1 MSTAGPKILVV
12 DDERPIRRFLRA
24 ALTTQ
29 GYGVVEAG
37 NGEDALAAIPT
48 IRPDLIILD
57 LGLPG
62 RDGIEVTKEIRE
74 WSHTPIVILS
84 VRGQD
89 EDKIAALDAGADDYL
104 TKPFSVGE
112 LLARIR
118 VAIRHAT
125 RSSDDPVVTTGQL
138 VVDLAHRLVSVG
150 GREIALTPIE
160 YELLKVLTI
169 HAGKVLTHRQ
179 LLREVWGPGYDL
191 ATHLLRVNMSNLRH
205 KVEPDPARPRY
216 IVTEPGVGYRL
227 RVVS

>member
-1 MSTAGPKILVV
+1 MSTAGLRILVV

-24 ALTTQ
+24 ALTAQ
-29 GYGVVEAG
+29 GYGVVEVG
-37 NGEDALAAIPT
+37 SGEDALATVPT
-48 IRPDLIILD
+48 LRPDLIILD

-62 RDGIEVTKEIRE
+62 RDGIEITKQLRE

-118 VAIRHAT
+118 VAMRHAT
-125 RSSDDPVVTTGQL
+125 QPADDPVVSTGEM
-138 VVDLAHRLVSVG
+138 VVDLAHRLVSVS

-160 YELLKVLTI
+160 YDLLKVLAI

-179 LLREVWGPGYDL
+179 LLREVWGPGYDD

-205 KVEPDPARPRY
+205 KTEPDPARPRY

-227 RVVS
+227 RVAS